1 MGLVLFVGYCHIIG
15 FRSFLIVTF
24 EGFSWE
30 ALVVG
35 GLFHKYKEEFLFFQ
49 Q

>member
-15 FRSFLIVTF
+15 FRSFLIVIF
-24 EGFSWE
+24 EGFNWE